1 VRVRAGIIFTVIAVS
16 VVAVV
21 GALLVGNVRMFRF
34 GPTTASVAM
43 AHAAPGTKAEFTYL
57 AAQTSNNCSLQPAAV
72 KSYPDNVRIQGSC
85 CSPMDWDHYREQVR
99 DLRRY
104 HAIAAIPPDPY
115 DVSAALA
122 KKLFAYGDA
131 IHLTQAQQRVYRRA
145 MSITPEKGPCC
156 CKCWRWHAF
165 AGLSKYLIARKHFS
179 VQEVASVIAL
189 VDGCGG
195 KD

>member
-1 VRVRAGIIFTVIAVS
+1 VRVRAGIIFTVILVS
-16 VVAVV
+16 VAAVV
-21 GALLVGNVRMFRF
+21 GALLVGNVRMFQF
-34 GPTTASVAM
+34 GPSIPSTATAR
-43 AHAAPGTKAEFTYL
+43 AAPGTKAAFTYL
-57 AAQTSNNCSLQPAAV
+57 AAQTSSNCTLQPATV

-104 HAIAAIPPDPY
+104 QAIAAIPADPY
-115 DVSAALA
+115 DVPAALA
-122 KKLFAYGDA
+122 KALFAYGDS
-131 IHLTQAQQRVYRRA
+131 IRLTQAQQRVYRRA

-156 CKCWRWHAF
+156 CTCWRWHAF
-165 AGLSKYLIARKHFS
+165 AGLSKHFS
-179 VQEVASVIAL
+179 AQEVASVIAL